1 MSEEQDI
8 PQISMAN
15 TKKEML
21 AAYKEMR
28 TMLEAKSQAEA
39 PPSPQ
44 VAREEA
50 KEQQAIAEAEE
61 LVVADV
67 PQRIQDLRL
76 TIGRELSELGARLES
91 ETRDYQ
97 RVKQAVAAKQAE
109 LQRVFEVE
117 TAAVDLAALI
127 AAQRQRKEAFDA
139 DLAAGR
145 ESWEQEQRERRE
157 GQAAEEED
165 RDRRRKREQD
175 EFEYALKR
183 DRERRKNAL
192 EDELADLERHA
203 QSAKEQAARE
213 RQQREAEFAAREEAL
228 ARREAQLD
236 ELEQRIAAHPQ
247 ELERA
252 VEEAVA
258 ATETRLES
266 AFASR
271 EAILTK
277 ESEGER
283 NVLSSRI
290 GSLEQLVES
299 QAAQIETLSRQQEMA
314 YEKLQDIASKAV
326 ESARGG
332 AMNPPPAVIG
342 PRPTRQ
348 EESDR

>member
-1 MSEEQDI
+1 MSDEQEVPVI
-8 PQISMAN
+8 TMAN

-21 AAYKEMR
+21 QTYREMR
-28 TMLEAKSQAEA
+28 DLLEAKAQAE

-44 VAREEA
+44 AAREEVE
-50 KEQQAIAEAEE
+50 EQQAIADAEE
-61 LVVADV
+61 VTVADV

-91 ETRDYQ
+91 ETRDYL

-117 TAAVDLAALI
+117 TASVDLAALI
-127 AAQRQRKEAFDA
+127 AAQRQRKESFDTQMA
-139 DLAAGR
+139 AAKEAWDQERRDREALLAA
-145 ESWEQEQRERRE
+145 ED
-157 GQAAEEED
+157 AEKN
-165 RDRRRKREQD
+165 RRRKREEE

-203 QSAKEQAARE
+203 QSAKEQATRE
-213 RQQREAEFAAREEAL
+213 RERREAEFAAREESL
-228 ARREAQLD
+228 ARREAQLE
-236 ELEQRIAAHPQ
+236 ELEQRVAAHPQ
-247 ELERA
+247 EIQKA
-252 VEEAVA
+252 VAEAVA
-258 ATETRLES
+258 ATTSQLES
-266 AFASR
+266 TFASR

-290 GSLEQLVES
+290 TSLEQLVQS
-299 QAAQIETLSRQQEMA
+299 QAAQIQTLSRQQEMA

-326 ESARGG
+326 ESAR
-332 AMNPPPAVIG
+332 PAVG
-342 PRPTRQ
+342 SPAPRISTPSTRK
-348 EESDR
+348 EDSED